1 MFMEIKNVVVAGAG
15 VLGSQIAFQ
24 AARCGYQVKVWN
36 RHVDRAQH
44 RLAAIKDTFIKDMDA
59 TASDYDQAMANIVSI
74 SSDLAQTVADAD
86 LVIESVSES
95 VEIKKA
101 FYAELCPLLPEK
113 TIITSNSST
122 FVPSELVGF
131 TDRPDRFAHLHF
143 ANHIWKH
150 NVAEIVGNPQ
160 TDPAVI
166 DALVAFARSIKMVPV
181 VLKKEQHGYIM
192 NALLVPFL
200 NAAMV
205 LWANGVA
212 DPHTIDK
219 DWMLSNGAPLGP
231 FMIQDIVGLRTT
243 YAVVAN
249 QYEQTKSEQF
259 KKIMDKL
266 KPMIDAGHT
275 GVEAG
280 QGFYHYP
287 DSEFKQA
294 DFFK

>member
-1 MFMEIKNVVVAGAG
+1 MEIKNVVIAGAG

-24 AARCGYQVKVWN
+24 AARYGYQVKIWN
-36 RHVDRAQH
+36 RHTDRAER
-44 RLAAIKDTFIKDMDA
+44 RLAAIKEPFMKEIDA
-59 TASDYDQAMANIVSI
+59 TEEDYQAAMDNIVSI
-74 SSDLAQTVADAD
+74 SNDLKATVADAD

-101 FYAELCPLLPEK
+101 FYEELCPLLPEK
-113 TIITSNSST
+113 TILTSNSST
-122 FVPSELVGF
+122 FIPSELVGF

-160 TDPAVI
+160 TKPEVI
-166 DALVAFARSIKMVPV
+166 DDLVVFARSIKMVPV

-192 NALLVPFL
+192 NALLVPLL
-200 NAAMV
+200 NAAMA

-219 DWMLSNGAPLGP
+219 DWMISNGSPLGP
-231 FMIQDIVGLRTT
+231 FMIKDIVGLRTT
-243 YAVVAN
+243 YAVVLN
-249 QYEQTKSEQF
+249 QYEQTHNELF
-259 KKIMDKL
+259 KKIADKL

-287 DSEFKQA
+287 NPEYQDP

>member
-1 MFMEIKNVVVAGAG
+1 MEIKNVVVAGAG

-24 AARCGYQVKVWN
+24 AARCGYQVKIWN
-36 RHVDRAQH
+36 RHIDRAER
-44 RLAAIKDTFIKDMDA
+44 RLAAIKDPFMKEMK
-59 TASDYDQAMANIVSI
+59 ASAADYQAALDNIVDI
-74 SSDLAQTVADAD
+74 SNDLKATVADAD

-101 FYAELCPLLPEK
+101 FYGELCPLLPEK
-113 TIITSNSST
+113 TILTSNSST
-122 FVPSELVGF
+122 FIPSELVGF
-131 TDRPDRFAHLHF
+131 TDRPSKFAHLHF

-150 NVAEIVGNPQ
+150 NVAEIVGNPK

-166 DALVAFARSIKMVPV
+166 EDLTSFARSIKMVPV

-192 NALLVPFL
+192 NALLVPLL
-200 NAAMV
+200 NAGMA

-219 DWMLSNGAPLGP
+219 DWMISNGSPLGP

-243 YAVVAN
+243 YAVVLN
-249 QYEQTKSEQF
+249 QYQQTNNELF
-259 KKIMDKL
+259 KKIADKL

-287 DSEFKQA
+287 NPEYKDP

>member
-1 MFMEIKNVVVAGAG
+1 MLKIQNVVVAGAG

-24 AARCGYQVKVWN
+24 TARCGYKVKIWN
-36 RHVDRAQH
+36 RHTDRAKR
-44 RLAAIKDTFIKDMDA
+44 RLAAIEEPFTKEMKASADDYQKAMD
-59 TASDYDQAMANIVSI
+59 NIVSI
-74 SSDLAQTVADAD
+74 SDDLKATVADAD

-101 FYAELCPLLPEK
+101 FYEELCPLLPDK

-131 TDRPDRFAHLHF
+131 TDRPEKFAHLHF
-143 ANHIWKH
+143 SNHIWSH
-150 NVAEIVGNPQ
+150 NVAEICGNPH

-166 DALVAFARSIKMVPV
+166 DSLVDFARSIKMVPIL
-181 VLKKEQHGYIM
+181 LKKENHGYVM
-192 NALLVPFL
+192 NALLVPLL
-200 NAAMV
+200 NAAMA

-219 DWMLSNGAPLGP
+219 DWMISNGSPLGP

-243 YAVVAN
+243 YAVVTN
-249 QYEQTKSEQF
+249 QYKQTGNELF
-259 KKIMDKL
+259 KKIADKM

-287 DSEFKQA
+287 NSEFKDP

>member
-1 MFMEIKNVVVAGAG
+1 MEIKNVVIAGAG

-24 AARCGYQVKVWN
+24 AARFGYQVKIWN
-36 RHVDRAQH
+36 RHTDRAER
-44 RLAAIKDTFIKDMDA
+44 RLAAIKEPFMKEMDA
-59 TASDYDQAMANIVSI
+59 TAKDYQAAMDNIVSI
-74 SSDLAQTVADAD
+74 SNDLPATVADAD

-95 VEIKKA
+95 VEIKKS
-101 FYAELCPLLPEK
+101 FYEAVCPLLTEK
-113 TIITSNSST
+113 TILTSNSST
-122 FVPSELVGF
+122 FIPSELVGF

-160 TDPAVI
+160 TKPEVI
-166 DALVAFARSIKMVPV
+166 DNLVSFARSIKMVPV

-192 NALLVPFL
+192 NALLVPLL
-200 NAAMV
+200 NAAMA

-219 DWMLSNGAPLGP
+219 DWMISNGSPLGP

-243 YAVVAN
+243 YAVVLN
-249 QYEQTKSEQF
+249 QYEQTHNELF
-259 KKIMDKL
+259 KKIADQL
-266 KPMIDAGHT
+266 KPMIDEGHT

-287 DSEFKQA
+287 NPEYQDPA
-294 DFFK
+294 FFK